1 MFDEMREKNK
11 ENDGFCLLDKN
22 DSDVEDGGNLNISEL
37 VKEKEKEK
45 EKKNKSIKQE
55 GNQNKN
61 KNFDPRSSEQI
72 GITISQKLSGNK
84 DVNDKNTKE
93 ETKKLRR
100 STTDKKFKTIE
111 NLFYS
116 YTCVTNSI
124 NLVSYIYVGTKTTKI
139 DVILKNDGT
148 LEWPED
154 TTKLIFEKKSEIK
167 GNEIILKPQKKD
179 EEQKYSVELN
189 NLGNLDE
196 GEYKAEMR
204 FQINDNRI
212 GDKMILRIKIKKKED
227 PNEEMNNHM
236 QEILQLREEYTL
248 GDDQYTNEDIFKAL
262 KDSGF
267 EIEQA
272 FMLLI
277 GD

>member
-1 MFDEMREKNK
+1 M
-11 ENDGFCLLDKN
+11 
-22 DSDVEDGGNLNISEL
+22 
-37 VKEKEKEK
+37 
-45 EKKNKSIKQE
+45 
-55 GNQNKN
+55 
-61 KNFDPRSSEQI
+61 
-72 GITISQKLSGNK
+72 
-84 DVNDKNTKE
+84 
-93 ETKKLRR
+93 
-100 STTDKKFKTIE
+100 
-111 NLFYS
+111 
-116 YTCVTNSI
+116 
-124 NLVSYIYVGTKTTKI
+124 
-139 DVILKNDGT
+139 
-148 LEWPED
+148 EWPEN

-196 GEYKAEMR
+196 GDYKAEVR

-212 GDKMILRIKIKKKED
+212 GDKMVLRIKIKKKED

-267 EIEQA
+267 ELDKA
-272 FMLLI
+272 FLFLI